1 MEIFVALT
9 ISIPLWIITVLLFYI
24 PLELI
29 MKKILWFLLSK
40 FDSNWGYSTPL
51 QKRFKVGDRVKIS
64 THSKLIAHT
73 PATIV
78 ETGRHDY
85 LIEDDTLQ
93 KYVVYQFELYQ

>member
-1 MEIFVALT
+1 
-9 ISIPLWIITVLLFYI
+9 
-24 PLELI
+24 

-40 FDSNWGYSTPL
+40 VDSNWGYSTPL

-73 PATIV
+73 PATII

-85 LIEDDTLQ
+85 LIEDDNLQ
-93 KYVVYQFELYQ
+93 KYFVYQFELYQ